1 MSRETRIG
9 ILTVL
14 VIGASIW
21 GYKFIKGQNLLS
33 SQQFFY
39 AEYSNVGQMQ
49 PSTPVFNRG
58 LQIGTVTDIYQKPDD
73 VLKVVVEMEV
83 DKDFRVPKTTIAE
96 IRQTVMGDKS
106 IELIFSKIC
115 SGEDCAESG
124 AYLKGVYKSIAAT
137 VATPS
142 EVEVYM
148 SEVTKGLKEVIAGMS
163 EMVNDPNN
171 VMGKS
176 MADLQATLANLK
188 MMSGLVNKEL
198 RRNGKINDILVNV
211 DSLTGSIETAK
222 VKSLLANADQFSGKL
237 NEIDMQG
244 LSNTTDQTLK
254 DAQEAIKKLTATMQK
269 AEGTINSLNSLLAK
283 INEGEGTLGKI
294 ANDDDLY
301 DELKMAAKNTNK
313 LMVDLQQR
321 PDRYVPFKSSR
332 KVKKIDR
339 KRPLVMPEEEEK
351 KEGKN

>member
-39 AEYSNVGQMQ
+39 VEYNDVGQMQ

-58 LQIGTVTDIYQKPDD
+58 LQVGTVTDIYQKPDD
-73 VLKVVVEMEV
+73 ALKVVVEMEV
-83 DKDFRVPKTTIAE
+83 DNDFSIPKTTIAE

-106 IELIFSKIC
+106 IELIFDKIC
-115 SGEDCAESG
+115 SGGDCAESG
-124 AYLKGVYKSIAAT
+124 TYLKGVYKSIAAT
-137 VATPS
+137 MATPA
-142 EVEVYM
+142 EIQGYM
-148 SEVTKGLKEVIAGMS
+148 HEVTVGLKEVMTGID

-176 MADLQATLANLK
+176 MADLQATLGNLRT
-188 MMSGLVNKEL
+188 MSGLVNKEL

-211 DSLTGSIETAK
+211 DSLTGSIETDK
-222 VKSLLANADQFSGKL
+222 VKSILANADQFSGKL
-237 NEIDMQG
+237 NEIDMKG
-244 LSNTTDQTLK
+244 LSNSTDKTLA
-254 DAQEAIKKLTATMQK
+254 DAQAAITKLTATMEK
-269 AEGTINSLNSLLAK
+269 AEGTINSLNTLLGK
-283 INEGEGTLGKI
+283 INNGEGTLGKI
-294 ANDDDLY
+294 ANDDELY
-301 DELKMAAKNTNK
+301 DELKTAAKNTNK

-339 KRPLVMPEEEEK
+339 KRPLVMPEEEK